1 MAVSQESCPLCRAR
15 VAGRQACQDIFD
27 ELSAR
32 AWSTPGRG
40 SVHNLVVD
48 TYAMQHSEEYG
59 RSAKSFVAHLTGL
72 CCGVE
77 ARGDTELYWQIPR
90 WLDGRVD
97 LARPQ
102 DLPHRGAMTIADVRN
117 PAREEEYP
125 ELVRRWANDVW
136 QAYGSLHNTAR
147 QWLDAVR
154 AHRIQAVGR
163 KR

>member
-1 MAVSQESCPLCRAR
+1 MESCPLCGAP
-15 VAGRQACQDIFD
+15 VGGRQACQDIFN

-59 RSAKSFVAHLTGL
+59 RSVKSFVAHLTAL

-77 ARGDTELYWQIPR
+77 AAGDGGLYWQIPR
-90 WLDGRVD
+90 WLDGHVD
-97 LARPQ
+97 LARPH
-102 DLPHRGAMTIADVRN
+102 DLPHRGSMTIADVRN

-125 ELVRRWANDVW
+125 ELVRRWASDVW
-136 QAYGSLHNTAR
+136 QAYGSLHGTAR
-147 QWLDAVR
+147 EWLEAVR
-154 AHRIQAVGR
+154 AHRGQTARG

>member
-1 MAVSQESCPLCRAR
+1 MSSEPCPSCGAP
-15 VAGRQACQDIFD
+15 VGGRQPCQEIFN
-27 ELSAR
+27 ELSAL
-32 AWSTPGRG
+32 AWSTPARG

-77 ARGDTELYWQIPR
+77 APGDTELYWQIPR
-90 WLDGRVD
+90 LLDGRVD
-97 LARPQ
+97 LVRPD
-102 DLPHRGAMTIADVRN
+102 DLPDRGSMTIADVRN

-136 QAYGSLHNTAR
+136 HANASLNGMAR

-154 AHRIQAVGR
+154 THRNQAAGR
-163 KR
+163 RR